1 MNNILIDWIKDS
13 NSWKSAKSL
22 NVLDRQDKEY
32 PFLLRSD
39 DYYISLFNKMFKAL
53 TSGSYHSSDVHE
65 ELLLIAKG
73 IEMYSIDETR
83 GDFYGVN
90 YAENILYTSSIYYLT
105 NYYTTSALLA
115 KLFQTE
121 DYETDIDKFIHGF
134 LTVNRYIE
142 NPYMELFNLFL
153 ETGKQLYLED
163 LMKTLELELENTD
176 PYSYAPL
183 LLAKC
188 LLEKFME

>member
-1 MNNILIDWIKDS
+1 
-13 NSWKSAKSL
+13 
-22 NVLDRQDKEY
+22 
-32 PFLLRSD
+32 
-39 DYYISLFNKMFKAL
+39 MFKAL
-53 TSGSYHSSDVHE
+53 TSGSYQSSDVHE

-134 LTVNRYIE
+134 LTINRYIE
-142 NPYMELFNLFL
+142 NPTWNCLIHFRNR
-153 ETGKQLYLED
+153 
-163 LMKTLELELENTD
+163 KTITFRRFDGNFGIRT
-176 PYSYAPL
+176 
-183 LLAKC
+183 
-188 LLEKFME
+188 